1 MKRIAWTS
9 VLVLGFLAA
18 WELIARVGVVHAS
31 WLVFVKEHPRGTFD
45 VVVGL
50 AGLIGL
56 WLAVVSERAARE
68 SKREALSAVHTF
80 EDLIDRL
87 CEMAGKATAEHP
99 LRILAY
105 TASIG
110 YIAQPTEQWNRL
122 HEALRRRVNGRPVTK
137 IICLRQ
143 SDLDVWHK
151 LFVGR
156 VTLRG
161 EITADVAE
169 AATLAANTLLDEL
182 QRDGFGNVIPDAVAR
197 LPRYFMPG
205 FYLFFI
211 RNRAMIISP
220 LFFPFPRGAP
230 QKLQETLPTVQ
241 MIGLDT
247 PDRAVIAQVEQL
259 YRYYSSLPQ
268 SSLGEGDCE
277 VTASELD
284 SWLVVKTRADA
295 AVSIMC
301 DQLLATYQKARVGP
315 YAPLLKSSETIELQ
329 LTAHLKTWG

>member
-9 VLVLGFLAA
+9 VLALGFLAA
-18 WELIARVGVVHAS
+18 WELIARAVVIEAS
-31 WLVFVKEHPRGTFD
+31 WLLFVKEHPRVTFD

-50 AGLIGL
+50 AGLVGF

-68 SKREALSAVHTF
+68 SKRQALSAVNTF

-87 CEMAGKATAEHP
+87 CEMAGNATAEHP

-105 TASIG
+105 TAAIG

-137 IICLRQ
+137 IICLRE
-143 SDLDVWHK
+143 SDLDVWHR

-161 EITADVAE
+161 EITAKVAE
-169 AATLAANTLLDEL
+169 AATQAANTLLDEL
-182 QRDGFGNVIPDAVAR
+182 THDSFGNVISDAVVR

-205 FYLFFI
+205 FYLFFTK
-211 RNRAMIISP
+211 NRAMIISP

-230 QKLQETLPTVQ
+230 QKSQETLPTVQ

-247 PDRAVIAQVEQL
+247 PDKPVIKDVRQL
-259 YRYYSSLPQ
+259 YTYYSALPQ
-268 SSLGEGDCE
+268 SSLGESHCE
-277 VTASELD
+277 VTAGDLK
-284 SWLVVKTRADA
+284 SWLSAKNKA
-295 AVSIMC
+295 AATLGIMR
-301 DQLLATYQKARVGP
+301 DRLLATYS
-315 YAPLLKSSETIELQ
+315 KSKERRPICAAIEE
-329 LTAHLKTWG
+329 